1 MADHNVTN
9 RDVRDLAVRT
19 DVRAATSLVLGSQQ
33 DGKAHLSE
41 TTPRVLHNVA
51 IDQDALRVFQFEE
64 IFDNKWIPVCST
76 HVSGL
81 PFHPS
86 QRLEHMIVA
95 NLDVSRRRS
104 CRASAE

>member
-33 DGKAHLSE
+33 DGKAHLRE

-81 PFHPS
+81 PFHPG
-86 QRLEHMIVA
+86 QRLEHVILSDL
-95 NLDVSRRRS
+95 NISGCGS
-104 CRASAE
+104 CRASAK